1 MVDEGIPAK
10 AVVIAG
16 MHRSGTSALS
26 RTLNLVGC
34 GMSEVLV
41 GGDNRG
47 NERGHWES
55 QRLNELNNEILVS
68 AGSRWDDWEPINPGW
83 HESPARVE
91 YFEKARDALRLEFPS
106 SRLFVIK
113 DPRFCRLMEFWI
125 QVIESIGI
133 APLIVMPIRSPREVA
148 ASLEI
153 RDRIDPS
160 IGQLLWLRHVLD
172 AEAGSRGC
180 QRVTVHF
187 DDLLK
192 DWRGLLMRIGDR
204 LQLSW
209 PKMSSASGVDID
221 DFLTPDLRH
230 HADPGG
236 AIEPPTQSLRWIAEC
251 NDILQRW
258 CADGERDS
266 DLAALDEIRSSLNTL
281 GPLFG
286 RPIELGRRAIHGV
299 RRLEG
304 ERNELANLLEAETSR
319 ANELQQVVT
328 RKATEAESLHQAI
341 AQQAGKITEQ
351 AGKVTEQAGKIA
363 EQRATIDGFER
374 KLTSLDDTL
383 TNARHQIASLMAA
396 VNEREQ
402 RIAALLQSSSW
413 RLTAPLRQ
421 SRLGLRWL
429 ARKCLRLAQIAGWLC
444 TGQFRKAAQAALP
457 FYRRHA
463 PRWIGSLMPHRLRH
477 WLRSSALPTPSA
489 AVEAVRDTDHQT
501 ERSLFVPEFRGA
513 PPPPSGIRLIA
524 FYLPQ
529 FHPIPENDA
538 WWGRGFTE
546 WTNVRT
552 ATPQFTGHY
561 QPRVPIDA
569 GYYDLRDRDVQRRQ
583 VELAKRYGL
592 GGFCFYFYWF
602 AGHRL
607 LETPLLNYLND
618 ASMDLPFCLC
628 WANENWTRRWD
639 GREQDL
645 LIGQEH
651 SPDDDLEFIQY
662 VSRYLNDSRYIR
674 IDGRPLLLVYRPALF
689 PDAAQTVGR
698 WRQWCRENGVGELY
712 VSMVQSFQD
721 LDPRP
726 YDLDAAVEFPWHTG
740 LPNDV
745 TAHLV
750 PAKSDFSGYV
760 FDWQDYATKC
770 EAQPDQP
777 WTQMR
782 GVMPGWDNTP
792 RRKSEAH
799 LFQGHS
805 PAGYRRWL
813 RSAMRWTLAKERS
826 QEERLVFVNAWNEW
840 GEGAYL
846 EPDQRFGYA
855 FLQATRDAVEEVA
868 RQPSESA
875 HPHPMSAGDLE
886 SATDGLISKQVVPIG
901 PAHVASPSGI
911 RLPCPAEPDISIVI
925 PVHGK
930 CHLTLRCL
938 KSLNDVH
945 DERTF
950 EVILVDDTST
960 DESARVLPDI
970 PGIRYVR
977 NNQNQGFLL
986 SCNRG
991 AALAR
996 GRHILLLNNDAMV
1009 EDGAIDAMA
1018 DTFDDHHNV
1027 GLVGAKLYFED
1038 GSLQEAGGI
1047 VWSDGSATNFGR
1059 GDDPRKPEYNY
1070 VRDADYC
1077 SGAAIMIPTSLWQQ
1091 LDGFDSYYERAY
1103 YEDTDLAFRVRQAG
1117 HRVLYQPFAKV
1128 VHSEGATSG
1137 TDPSA
1142 GEKRF
1147 QEENRLRFLKRWQ
1160 QTLEVDHFDSSTP
1173 PHVAKARNATGRVLV
1188 IDWAVPMPDQDSGSV
1203 DTFNLVRMLNRM
1215 GMTTTFAGHRDLAYH
1230 GKYTDAL
1237 QKHGAE
1243 ILYAPYCNSLQAHLK
1258 AHGREVDHVI
1268 VHRVGVFKEWA
1279 AQLEKLCPNARI
1291 IFNTVDLHHIREARQ
1306 AEFENSDTLKRKA
1319 QATKKTELALISQA
1333 DATIVVSETEEALIS
1348 EAVPSAS
1355 VFHLPLIREV
1365 PGSGDVPFEERSGI
1379 AFLGNYLHPPNL
1391 DAVTHFVHHVWPDVR
1406 TAVPD
1411 AELLIA
1417 GGRMPPE
1424 MARFDEIEGVQ
1435 VLGHVPDLLGFFRRI
1450 RLSIAPLRYGAGAKG
1465 KVISSLCH
1473 GVPVVASPIAAE
1485 GIDVEHGR
1493 DILIAGSRAEWT
1505 RHLESAYRNAD
1516 LWTGLSQQGIAAVK
1530 KNHSLAAGMATLA
1543 RILNLGQEEQAQITA
1558 SQEFP
1563 GVNPRSDQE
1572 DQGKHPNSNIT
1583 VLSGLPGAGKTKTLI
1598 TRVNQAQQAGRTALV
1613 FMCSDSPLLRGR
1625 PNIAKHGMIG
1635 SRSKLKTKVD
1645 HFVSTD
1651 QCIALVGEAPHGA
1664 LLAFEEALH
1673 FGDGLIDAWC
1683 AAAHRGAE
1691 VLVASPSMAQIEE
1704 LGRRGCEITRMSLD
1718 CQACREREAT
1728 TFFVH
1733 RDEDYTESVCAPCH
1747 DRLRTDA
1754 KREVVERLERGA
1766 PYPGKKWIY
1775 QPVELEECA
1784 DWKVIRHDSGTRFE
1798 LISDICR
1805 DQGLPQAHSTYLD
1818 VGCNTGYFCNRM
1830 AGLGFLSTGV
1840 DVTANDI
1847 EVARLLGSY
1856 VRLDYAAYVLADA
1869 LDYLAESQQ
1878 ETYDVTSAFS
1888 VFQWVMIQNTPEHG
1902 LDCMRWLFRK
1912 TRRICFLEMGE
1923 STESH
1928 YSALDMYYDSDWIYR
1943 FMEAEGGFERIDVV
1957 DASAQHIRR
1966 DLFVG
1971 YKPA

>member
-1 MVDEGIPAK
+1 MDEGNPAK

-26 RTLNLVGC
+26 RTLSLVGC
-34 GMSEVLV
+34 DLPGTPM

-55 QRLNELNNEILVS
+55 QRIFELNNEILAS
-68 AGSRWDDWEPINPGW
+68 AGSSWDDWEAISPGW
-83 HESPARVE
+83 HASPMHDE
-91 YFEKARDALRLEFPS
+91 YFEKSRDVLTAEFGS
-106 SRLFVIK
+106 SRLFVVK
-113 DPRFCRLMEFWI
+113 DPRFCRLMDFWI
-125 QVIESIGI
+125 KVIESCGTT
-133 APLIVMPIRSPREVA
+133 PLVVMPVRNPRDVA
-148 ASLEI
+148 ASLQH
-153 RDRIDPS
+153 RDAIDPS
-160 IGQLLWLRHVLD
+160 IGRLLWLRHVLD
-172 AEAGSRGC
+172 AEANSRSHR
-180 QRVTVHF
+180 RVTVRF

-192 DWRGLLMRIGDR
+192 DWRGLVMRIGER

-209 PKMSSASGVDID
+209 PKMSSASGLDID

-230 HADPGG
+230 HATPADV
-236 AIEPPTQSLRWIAEC
+236 IESSSQGVRWIAEC
-251 NDILQRW
+251 HDILQRW
-258 CADGERDS
+258 CDDDERDS
-266 DLAALDEIRSSLNTL
+266 DLATLDEIRSGLNAL

-286 RPIELGRRAIHGV
+286 RPIELGRRAMHSV

-304 ERNELANLLEAETSR
+304 ERQELASLLETETVR
-319 ANELQQVVT
+319 ANELQQTVT
-328 RKATEAESLHQAI
+328 QEAAEAESLRQATARQAEVI
-341 AQQAGKITEQ
+341 AEQ
-351 AGKVTEQAGKIA
+351 AGEVA
-363 EQRATIDGFER
+363 EQRARIDGQEQ
-374 KLTSLDDTL
+374 KLASLGEVL

-396 VNEREQ
+396 VNERDR
-402 RIAALLQSSSW
+402 RIASLLESSSW
-413 RLTAPLRQ
+413 RLTAPLRW
-421 SRLGLRWL
+421 SKLSLGRLLR
-429 ARKCLRLAQIAGWLC
+429 RCLLLAQIGGWLC
-444 TGQFRKAAQAALP
+444 TGQFRKAAHAVLP

-463 PRWIGSLMPHRLRH
+463 PRWVARLIPHRMRR
-477 WLRSSALPTPSA
+477 WLRSSTTPTPSTA
-489 AVEAVRDTDHQT
+489 AKASLDMDSQT
-501 ERSLFVPEFRGA
+501 EHSLFVPEFRGA
-513 PPPPSGIRLIA
+513 PPPSSGVRLIA

-529 FHPIPENDA
+529 FHSIPENDA
-538 WWGRGFTE
+538 WWGPGFTE
-546 WTNVRT
+546 WTNVRA

-569 GYYDLRDRDVQRRQ
+569 GYYDLRNPDVQRRQ

-592 GGFCFYFYWF
+592 GGFRFYFYWF

-607 LETPLLNYLND
+607 LETPLLNYLED
-618 ASMDLPFCLC
+618 PSMDLPFCLC

-645 LIGQEH
+645 LIGQQH

-689 PDAAQTVGR
+689 PDAAQTVSR

-740 LPNDV
+740 LPTDIS
-745 TAHLV
+745 THLV
-750 PAKSDFSGYV
+750 PAKSEFRGYV
-760 FDWQDYATKC
+760 FDWQAYATQC
-770 EAQPDQP
+770 EGHPDQP
-777 WTQMR
+777 WMQMR

-792 RRKSEAH
+792 RKKLEAH

-805 PAGYRRWL
+805 QAGYHRWL
-813 RSAMRWTLAKERS
+813 RSAMRWTLAQDRS
-826 QEERLVFVNAWNEW
+826 EEERLVFINAWNEW

-855 FLQATRDAVEEVA
+855 FLQATRDAVEEVV
-868 RQPSESA
+868 RQPSDPVRPHSVSPSDVES
-875 HPHPMSAGDLE
+875 GTERLV
-886 SATDGLISKQVVPIG
+886 SKQVVPIG
-901 PAHVASPSGI
+901 PAHSASARGI
-911 RLPCPAEPDISIVI
+911 RLPRPEHPDISVVI

-938 KSLNDVH
+938 KSLNDIR
-945 DERTF
+945 DERSF
-950 EVILVDDTST
+950 EVILMDDAST

-970 PGIRYVR
+970 PGIRYLR
-977 NNQNQGFLL
+977 NDQNQGFLR

-991 AALAR
+991 AAHAR
-996 GRHILLLNNDAMV
+996 GRYILLLNNDAML
-1009 EDGAIDAMA
+1009 EDGAIDALA
-1018 DTFDDHHNV
+1018 NTFDVHHNV

-1047 VWSDGSATNFGR
+1047 VWSDGSAMNFGR

-1077 SGAAIMIPTSLWQQ
+1077 SGAAIMVPAALWRR
-1091 LDGFDSYYERAY
+1091 LDGFDTYYERAY

-1137 TDPSA
+1137 TDPSS

-1160 QTLEVDHFDSSTP
+1160 QALALDHYDPSTSP
-1173 PHVAKARNATGRVLV
+1173 QVAKERGAAGRVLV
-1188 IDWAVPMPDQDSGSV
+1188 IDWAMPMPDHDSGSV
-1203 DTFNLVRMLNRM
+1203 DTFNLIRMLNRM
-1215 GMTTTFAGHRDLAYH
+1215 GMKITFAGHRDLAYH

-1237 QKHGAE
+1237 QKQGAE
-1243 ILYAPYCNSLQAHLK
+1243 VLYAPYCNSLQAYLK
-1258 AHGREVDHVI
+1258 ERGHDLDHVI
-1268 VHRVGVFKEWA
+1268 VHRVGVFKDLES
-1279 AQLEKLCPNARI
+1279 QLKKLCPNARI

-1306 AEFENSDTLKRKA
+1306 AESENSDVLRRKA
-1319 QATKKTELALISQA
+1319 EATKKMELALVRKA
-1333 DATIVVSETEEALIS
+1333 EATIVVSETEEALLNKT
-1348 EAVPSAS
+1348 APGVS
-1355 VFHLPLIREV
+1355 VFHLPLIREA
-1365 PGSGDVPFEERSGI
+1365 PGAGDVPFEKRSGI

-1391 DAVTHFVHHVWPDVR
+1391 DAITHFVHHVWPDVR
-1406 TAVPD
+1406 TAIPH
-1411 AELLIA
+1411 AELLVA
-1417 GGRMPPE
+1417 GGQMPPDV
-1424 MARFDEIEGVQ
+1424 AQLDEIEGVQ
-1435 VLGHVPDLLGFFRRI
+1435 VLGHVPDLLDFFNRI

-1485 GIDVEHGR
+1485 GIDVKHGR
-1493 DILIAGSRAEWT
+1493 DILIAGSQAEWIG
-1505 RHLESAYRNAD
+1505 HLKSAYCNAD
-1516 LWTGLSQQGIAAVK
+1516 LWTGLSQEGVAAVK
-1530 KNHSLAAGMATLA
+1530 KNHSLEAGIATLT
-1543 RILNLGQEEQAQITA
+1543 RILALSQEESSRIMAAQKLL
-1558 SQEFP
+1558 
-1563 GVNPRSDQE
+1563 GVNPPNDHQ
-1572 DQGKHPNSNIT
+1572 DQGKRPSANIT
-1583 VLSGLPGAGKTKTLI
+1583 ILSGLPGAGKSETLI
-1598 TRVNQAQQAGRTALV
+1598 TQVNQARQAGRTALV
-1613 FMCSDSPLLRGR
+1613 FMCSDSPELRGR
-1625 PNIAKHGMIG
+1625 PGIAKHGKIG
-1635 SRSKLKTKVD
+1635 SRSKLKTEVN

-1651 QCIALVGEAPHGA
+1651 QCIALVGDAPHGA
-1664 LLAFEEALH
+1664 LLAFDEAQH

-1691 VLVASPSMAQIEE
+1691 VLIASPSMAQLEE
-1704 LGRRGCEITRMSLD
+1704 LGWRGYEATQLSID
-1718 CQACREREAT
+1718 CQVCQEHAAT
-1728 TFFVH
+1728 TFFLH
-1733 RDEDYTESVCAPCH
+1733 RHEDRTESVCAACH

-1754 KREVVERLERGA
+1754 KREVVERLEQGS

-1775 QPVELEECA
+1775 QPVELEQCA
-1784 DWKVIRHDSGTRFE
+1784 DWKVIRHDSGTRFD

-1805 DQGLPQAHSTYLD
+1805 DQGLPQAHATYLD

-1830 AGLGFLSTGV
+1830 ARLGFLSTGV

-1856 VRLDYAAYVLADA
+1856 VRRDYAAYVLADA
-1869 LDYLAESQQ
+1869 HSYLAETQQ

-1912 TRRICFLEMGE
+1912 TNRICFLEMGE
-1923 STESH
+1923 STEAH
-1928 YSALDMYYDSDWIYR
+1928 YSELGMHYDSDWIYR
-1943 FMEAEGGFERIDVV
+1943 FMEAEGGFERIEVV
-1957 DASAQHIRR
+1957 NANEQHIRR

-1971 YKPA
+1971 YKST